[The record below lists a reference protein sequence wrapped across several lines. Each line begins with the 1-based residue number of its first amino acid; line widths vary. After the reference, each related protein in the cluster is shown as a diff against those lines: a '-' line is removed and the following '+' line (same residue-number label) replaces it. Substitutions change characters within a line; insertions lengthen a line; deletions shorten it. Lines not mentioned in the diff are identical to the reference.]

1 MSHNTERLGDLLDS
15 LVPVLVERLHE
26 TGLGEIEIE
35 RDGAMVR
42 VRAEDRG
49 APVPSAPAA
58 AAPRGAAPGV
68 TPASAAATPSAAD
81 ERRHSVRSTAVG
93 FVKLAPDIHVGGKV
107 AKGSLVATVDVLG
120 VAVDVRAD
128 HGGIVAKLRCATGDP
143 VEYGQ
148 ELFLVESVGEGKL

>member
-1 MSHNTERLGDLLDS
+1 MPHNTERLGDLIDS

-35 RDGAMVR
+35 RDGAIVR
-42 VRAEDRG
+42 VRAEDLG
-49 APVPSAPAA
+49 APVASAPASAAPRGGTPAA
-58 AAPRGAAPGV
+58 AAAAP
-68 TPASAAATPSAAD
+68 TAAD
-81 ERRHSVRSTAVG
+81 DRRHPVRSTAVG

-120 VAVDVRAD
+120 VAVEVRAD

-148 ELFLVESVGEGKL
+148 ELFLLESVGEGKL

>member
-1 MSHNTERLGDLLDS
+1 MPHETERLGDLLDS
-15 LVPVLVERLHE
+15 LLPVLVERLHE

-35 RDGAMVR
+35 RDGAIVR
-42 VRAEDRG
+42 VRAEDLG
-49 APVPSAPAA
+49 APVASAPAPAAPRAGTPAA
-58 AAPRGAAPGV
+58 AAPAP
-68 TPASAAATPSAAD
+68 TAAD
-81 ERRHSVRSTAVG
+81 DRRHPVRSTAVG

-120 VAVDVRAD
+120 VAVEVRAD

-148 ELFLVESVGEGKL
+148 ELFLVESVGEVKA

>member
-1 MSHNTERLGDLLDS
+1 MPHNTERLGELLDS

-35 RDGAMVR
+35 RDGAIVR
-42 VRAEDRG
+42 VRAEDLG
-49 APVPSAPAA
+49 APAASAPAAVAPRAGTPAA
-58 AAPRGAAPGV
+58 AAPAPTAG
-68 TPASAAATPSAAD
+68 D
-81 ERRHSVRSTAVG
+81 DRRHPVRSTAVG

-107 AKGSLVATVDVLG
+107 AKGSLVATVEVLG

-128 HGGIVAKLRCATGDP
+128 HAGIVAKLRCATGDP

-148 ELFLVESVGEGKL
+148 ELFLLESVGEGKL

>member
-1 MSHNTERLGDLLDS
+1 MPHNTERLGDLLDS

-35 RDGAMVR
+35 RDGAIVR
-42 VRAEDRG
+42 VRAEDLG
-49 APVPSAPAA
+49 APVASAPAPAAPRTGTPAA
-58 AAPRGAAPGV
+58 AAPAP
-68 TPASAAATPSAAD
+68 TNAD
-81 ERRHSVRSTAVG
+81 DRRHPVRSTAVG

-107 AKGSLVATVDVLG
+107 AKGALVATVDVLG
-120 VAVDVRAD
+120 VAVEVRAD

-148 ELFLVESVGEGKL
+148 ELFLLESVGEGKL

>member
-1 MSHNTERLGDLLDS
+1 MPHNTERLGELLDS

-35 RDGAMVR
+35 RDGAIVR
-42 VRAEDRG
+42 VRAEDLG
-49 APVPSAPAA
+49 APVASAPAPAAPRAGTPAA
-58 AAPRGAAPGV
+58 AAPAP
-68 TPASAAATPSAAD
+68 TAAD
-81 ERRHSVRSTAVG
+81 DRRHPVRSTAVG

-120 VAVDVRAD
+120 VAVEVRAD

-148 ELFLVESVGEGKL
+148 ELFLVESVGEVKA

>member
-1 MSHNTERLGDLLDS
+1 MAHNTERLGDLLDS

-35 RDGAMVR
+35 RDGATVR
-42 VRAEDRG
+42 VRAEDLG
-49 APVPSAPAA
+49 APAVAAPTPGTPRAGVPTA
-58 AAPRGAAPGV
+58 AAP
-68 TPASAAATPSAAD
+68 TAAD
-81 ERRHSVRSTAVG
+81 ERRHPVRSTAVG

-120 VAVDVRAD
+120 VAVEVRAD

-148 ELFLVESVGEGKL
+148 ELFLLESVGEGKL

>member
-1 MSHNTERLGDLLDS
+1 MSHNTERLGELLDS

-35 RDGAMVR
+35 RDGAIVR
-42 VRAEDRG
+42 VRAEGLD
-49 APVPSAPAA
+49 APVASAPAPAAPRAGTPAA
-58 AAPRGAAPGV
+58 AAPAP
-68 TPASAAATPSAAD
+68 TAAD
-81 ERRHSVRSTAVG
+81 DRRHPVRSTAVG

-107 AKGSLVATVDVLG
+107 AKGALVATVDVLG
-120 VAVDVRAD
+120 VAVEVRAD

-148 ELFLVESVGEGKL
+148 ELFLVEFVGDVKS

>member
-1 MSHNTERLGDLLDS
+1 MPQNTERLGELLDS

-35 RDGAMVR
+35 RDGAIVR
-42 VRAEDRG
+42 VRAEDLG
-49 APVPSAPAA
+49 APVASAPAPSAPRGGTPAA
-58 AAPRGAAPGV
+58 AAAAPN
-68 TPASAAATPSAAD
+68 AAD
-81 ERRHSVRSTAVG
+81 ERRHPVRSTAVG

-120 VAVDVRAD
+120 VAVEVRTD

-148 ELFLVESVGEGKL
+148 ELFLLESVGEGKL

>member
-1 MSHNTERLGDLLDS
+1 MPQNTERLGDLLDS

-35 RDGAMVR
+35 RDGAIVR
-42 VRAEDRG
+42 VRAEDLG
-49 APVPSAPAA
+49 APVASAPAP
-58 AAPRGAAPGV
+58 AAPRGAATGA
-68 TPASAAATPSAAD
+68 TPASPAATPSAAD
-81 ERRHSVRSTAVG
+81 ERRHPVRSTAVG

-148 ELFLVESVGEGKL
+148 ELFLLESVGEGKL

>member
-1 MSHNTERLGDLLDS
+1 MPHNTERLGELLDS

-35 RDGAMVR
+35 RDGAIVR
-42 VRAEDRG
+42 VRAEDLG
-49 APVPSAPAA
+49 APVASAPAPAAPRGGTPAA
-58 AAPRGAAPGV
+58 AAPAP
-68 TPASAAATPSAAD
+68 TAAD
-81 ERRHSVRSTAVG
+81 DRRHPVRSTAVG

-120 VAVDVRAD
+120 VAVEVRAD

-148 ELFLVESVGEGKL
+148 ELFLVESVGEVKS

>member
-1 MSHNTERLGDLLDS
+1 MPHNTERLGELLDS

-35 RDGAMVR
+35 RDGAIVR
-42 VRAEDRG
+42 VRAEDLG
-49 APVPSAPAA
+49 APVASAPAPAAPRGVASVPAA
-58 AAPRGAAPGV
+58 AAP
-68 TPASAAATPSAAD
+68 TAAA

-120 VAVDVRAD
+120 VAVEVRAD
-128 HGGIVAKLRCATGDP
+128 HGGIVAKLRCASGDP

-148 ELFLVESVGEGKL
+148 ELFLLESVGEGKL

>member
-1 MSHNTERLGDLLDS
+1 MAHDTERLGDLLDS

-35 RDGAMVR
+35 RDGAIGR
-42 VRAEDRG
+42 GRAEDLG
-49 APVPSAPAA
+49 APAVAAPTPGAPRGGVPTA
-58 AAPRGAAPGV
+58 AAP
-68 TPASAAATPSAAD
+68 TAAD
-81 ERRHSVRSTAVG
+81 ERRHPVRSTAVG

-120 VAVDVRAD
+120 VAVEVRAD
-128 HGGIVAKLRCATGDP
+128 HGGIVAKLRCTTGDP

-148 ELFLVESVGEGKL
+148 ELFLVESVGEAKA

>member
-1 MSHNTERLGDLLDS
+1 MPHDTERLGELLDS
-15 LVPVLVERLHE
+15 LLPVLVDRLHE

-35 RDGAMVR
+35 RDGATVR
-42 VRAEDRG
+42 VRAEDLG
-49 APVPSAPAA
+49 APVASAPALAAQRGGAPVASAAPAA
-58 AAPRGAAPGV
+58 AP
-68 TPASAAATPSAAD
+68 TAAD
-81 ERRHSVRSTAVG
+81 ERRHPVRSTAVG

-120 VAVDVRAD
+120 VAVEVRAD

-148 ELFLVESVGEGKL
+148 ELFLVESVGEGKS

>member
-1 MSHNTERLGDLLDS
+1 MAHDTERLGDLLDS
-15 LVPVLVERLHE
+15 LVPVLVDRLHE

-35 RDGAMVR
+35 RDGAIVR
-42 VRAEDRG
+42 VRAEDLG
-49 APVPSAPAA
+49 APVASAPASAAPRGGVPAA
-58 AAPRGAAPGV
+58 AAVP
-68 TPASAAATPSAAD
+68 TAAD
-81 ERRHSVRSTAVG
+81 ERRHPVRSTAVG

-120 VAVDVRAD
+120 VAVEVRAD

-148 ELFLVESVGEGKL
+148 ELFLLESVGEGKL

>member
-1 MSHNTERLGDLLDS
+1 MPHNTERLGELLDS
-15 LVPVLVERLHE
+15 LLPVLVDRLHE

-35 RDGAMVR
+35 RDGATVR
-42 VRAEDRG
+42 VRAEDLG
-49 APVPSAPAA
+49 APVASAPAPAAQRGGAPVASAAPAA
-58 AAPRGAAPGV
+58 AP
-68 TPASAAATPSAAD
+68 TAAD
-81 ERRHSVRSTAVG
+81 DRRHPVRSTAVG

-120 VAVDVRAD
+120 VAVEVRAD

-148 ELFLVESVGEGKL
+148 ELFLVESVGEGKS

>member
-1 MSHNTERLGDLLDS
+1 MPHNTERLGDLLDS

-35 RDGAMVR
+35 RDGAIVR
-42 VRAEDRG
+42 VRAEDLS
-49 APVPSAPAA
+49 APVASVPAPVASRGGVPAVA
-58 AAPRGAAPGV
+58 AAP
-68 TPASAAATPSAAD
+68 TAAD
-81 ERRHSVRSTAVG
+81 ERRHPVRSTAVG

-120 VAVDVRAD
+120 VAVEVRAD

-148 ELFLVESVGEGKL
+148 ELFLLESVGEGKL

>member
-1 MSHNTERLGDLLDS
+1 MPHNTERLGELLDS

-35 RDGAMVR
+35 RDGAIVR
-42 VRAEDRG
+42 VRAEDLG
-49 APVPSAPAA
+49 APVAAAPAPAAPRGGTPAAAAAPAA
-58 AAPRGAAPGV
+58 AP
-68 TPASAAATPSAAD
+68 TAAD
-81 ERRHSVRSTAVG
+81 DRRHPVRSTAVG

-120 VAVDVRAD
+120 VAVEVRAD

-148 ELFLVESVGEGKL
+148 ELFLLESVGEGKL

>member
-1 MSHNTERLGDLLDS
+1 MAHDTERLGDLLDS

-35 RDGAMVR
+35 RDGATVR
-42 VRAEDRG
+42 VRAEDLEAFVAPAPALAVARG
-49 APVPSAPAA
+49 GVPAA
-58 AAPRGAAPGV
+58 AVP
-68 TPASAAATPSAAD
+68 TAAD
-81 ERRHSVRSTAVG
+81 DRRHPVRSTAVG

-120 VAVDVRAD
+120 VAVEVRAD
-128 HGGIVAKLRCATGDP
+128 HGGIVAKLRCASGDP

-148 ELFLVESVGEGKL
+148 ELFLLESLGEGKL

>member
-1 MSHNTERLGDLLDS
+1 MAHDTERLGDLLDS

-35 RDGAMVR
+35 RDGAIVR
-42 VRAEDRG
+42 VRAEDLG
-49 APVPSAPAA
+49 APVASVPAPVASRGGVPAA
-58 AAPRGAAPGV
+58 AASAP
-68 TPASAAATPSAAD
+68 TAAD
-81 ERRHSVRSTAVG
+81 ERRHPVRSTAVG

-120 VAVDVRAD
+120 VAVEVRAD
-128 HGGIVAKLRCATGDP
+128 HAGIVAKLRCASGDP

-148 ELFLVESVGEGKL
+148 ELFLLESVGEAKA

>member
-1 MSHNTERLGDLLDS
+1 MSQSTERLGDLLDS

-35 RDGAMVR
+35 RDGAIVR
-42 VRAEDRG
+42 VRAEDLG
-49 APVPSAPAA
+49 APDAPAA
-58 AAPRGAAPGV
+58 ASPAVPRGG
-68 TPASAAATPSAAD
+68 TPAAAAAASATD
-81 ERRHSVRSTAVG
+81 ERRHPVRSTAVG

-107 AKGSLVATVDVLG
+107 AKGALVASVDVLG
-120 VAVDVRAD
+120 VAVEVRAD

-148 ELFLVESVGEGKL
+148 ELFLLESLGEAKS

>member
-1 MSHNTERLGDLLDS
+1 MPHNTERLGELLDS

-35 RDGAMVR
+35 RDGAIAR
-42 VRAEDRG
+42 VRAEDLG
-49 APVPSAPAA
+49 APVASAPAP
-58 AAPRGAAPGV
+58 AAPRGGTPAAAVAAPS
-68 TPASAAATPSAAD
+68 TAD
-81 ERRHSVRSTAVG
+81 DRRHPVRSTAVG

-120 VAVDVRAD
+120 VAVEVRAD

-148 ELFLVESVGEGKL
+148 ELFLLESVGEGKL

>member
-1 MSHNTERLGDLLDS
+1 MAHDTERLGDLLDS

-35 RDGAMVR
+35 RDGAIVR
-42 VRAEDRG
+42 VRAEDLG
-49 APVPSAPAA
+49 APAVAAPTPGAPRGGVPTA
-58 AAPRGAAPGV
+58 AAP
-68 TPASAAATPSAAD
+68 TAAD
-81 ERRHSVRSTAVG
+81 ERRHPVRSTAVG

-120 VAVDVRAD
+120 VAVEVRAD

-148 ELFLVESVGEGKL
+148 ELFLLESVGEGKL

>member
-1 MSHNTERLGDLLDS
+1 MAHDTERLGDLLNS

-35 RDGAMVR
+35 RDGAIVR
-42 VRAEDRG
+42 VRAEDLG
-49 APVPSAPAA
+49 APAVAAPTPGAPRGGTPAA
-58 AAPRGAAPGV
+58 A
-68 TPASAAATPSAAD
+68 SSPSAAD
-81 ERRHSVRSTAVG
+81 ERRHPVRSTAVG

-120 VAVDVRAD
+120 VAVEVRAD

-148 ELFLVESVGEGKL
+148 ELFLLESVGEGKL

>member
-1 MSHNTERLGDLLDS
+1 MPHNTERLGDLLDS

-35 RDGAMVR
+35 RDGAIVR
-42 VRAEDRG
+42 VRAEDLS
-49 APVPSAPAA
+49 APVASVPAPVASRGGVPAA
-58 AAPRGAAPGV
+58 AAVP
-68 TPASAAATPSAAD
+68 TAAD
-81 ERRHSVRSTAVG
+81 ERRHPVRSTAVG

-120 VAVDVRAD
+120 VAVEVRAD

-148 ELFLVESVGEGKL
+148 ELFLVESVGEVKA

>member
-1 MSHNTERLGDLLDS
+1 MAHDTERLGDLLDS

-35 RDGAMVR
+35 RDGAIVR
-42 VRAEDRG
+42 VRAEDLG
-49 APVPSAPAA
+49 APAVAAPTPGAPRGGVLTA
-58 AAPRGAAPGV
+58 AAP
-68 TPASAAATPSAAD
+68 TAAD
-81 ERRHSVRSTAVG
+81 ERRHPVRSTAVG

-120 VAVDVRAD
+120 VAVEVRAD
-128 HGGIVAKLRCATGDP
+128 HAGIVAKLRCATGDP

-148 ELFLVESVGEGKL
+148 ELFLLESVGEVKS

>member
-1 MSHNTERLGDLLDS
+1 MPHNTERLGELLDS

-35 RDGAMVR
+35 RDGAIVR
-42 VRAEDRG
+42 VRAEGLG
-49 APVPSAPAA
+49 APVASAPAPAAPRAGMPAA
-58 AAPRGAAPGV
+58 AAPAP
-68 TPASAAATPSAAD
+68 TAAD
-81 ERRHSVRSTAVG
+81 DRRHPVRSTAVG

-107 AKGSLVATVDVLG
+107 AKGALVATVDVLG
-120 VAVDVRAD
+120 VAVEVRAD

-148 ELFLVESVGEGKL
+148 ELFLVEFVGEVKS

>member
-1 MSHNTERLGDLLDS
+1 MAHDTERLGDLLDS

-35 RDGAMVR
+35 RDGAIVR
-42 VRAEDRG
+42 VRAEDLG
-49 APVPSAPAA
+49 APAVAAPTPGAPRGGVPTA
-58 AAPRGAAPGV
+58 AAP
-68 TPASAAATPSAAD
+68 TAAD
-81 ERRHSVRSTAVG
+81 ERRHPVRSTAVG

-120 VAVDVRAD
+120 VAVEVRAD
-128 HGGIVAKLRCATGDP
+128 HGGIVAKLRCASGDP

-148 ELFLVESVGEGKL
+148 ELFLLESVGEAKA

>member
-1 MSHNTERLGDLLDS
+1 MPHNTERLGDLLDS

-35 RDGAMVR
+35 RDGAIVR
-42 VRAEDRG
+42 VRAEDLG
-49 APVPSAPAA
+49 APVAPAPALAAPRAGMPAA
-58 AAPRGAAPGV
+58 AAPAP
-68 TPASAAATPSAAD
+68 TAAD
-81 ERRHSVRSTAVG
+81 DRRHPVRSTAVG

-107 AKGSLVATVDVLG
+107 AKGALVATVDVLG
-120 VAVDVRAD
+120 VAVEVRAD

-148 ELFLVESVGEGKL
+148 ELFLVESVGEVKA

>member
-1 MSHNTERLGDLLDS
+1 MPHETERLGELLDS

-35 RDGAMVR
+35 RDGATVR
-42 VRAEDRG
+42 VRAEDLG
-49 APVPSAPAA
+49 APAA
-58 AAPRGAAPGV
+58 TAPAPAAPRGA
-68 TPASAAATPSAAD
+68 TSSAAAAAAPTAAD
-81 ERRHSVRSTAVG
+81 DRRHAVRSTAVG

-107 AKGSLVATVDVLG
+107 AKGALVATVDVLG
-120 VAVDVRAD
+120 VAVEVRAD

-148 ELFLVESVGEGKL
+148 ELFLVESVGEVKA

>member
-1 MSHNTERLGDLLDS
+1 MPHDTERLGDLLDS
-15 LVPVLVERLHE
+15 LVPVLIDRLHE

-35 RDGAMVR
+35 RDGATVR
-42 VRAEDRG
+42 VRAEELD
-49 APVPSAPAA
+49 APVAAAPTASAPRGGTPVAAA
-58 AAPRGAAPGV
+58 AAPTV
-68 TPASAAATPSAAD
+68 AD
-81 ERRHSVRSTAVG
+81 DRRHPVRSTAVG

-128 HGGIVAKLRCATGDP
+128 HAGIVAKLRCATGDP

-148 ELFLVESVGEGKL
+148 ELFLLESVGEGKS

>member
-1 MSHNTERLGDLLDS
+1 MPHNTERLGELLDS

-35 RDGAMVR
+35 RDGAIVR
-42 VRAEDRG
+42 VRAEDLG
-49 APVPSAPAA
+49 APVSSAPAPAAPRGGTPAA
-58 AAPRGAAPGV
+58 AAPAP
-68 TPASAAATPSAAD
+68 TAAD
-81 ERRHSVRSTAVG
+81 DRRHPVRSTAVG

-107 AKGSLVATVDVLG
+107 TKGSLVATVEVLG
-120 VAVDVRAD
+120 VAVEVRAD

-148 ELFLVESVGEGKL
+148 ELFLVESVGEVKA